1 MFSSSA
7 KTAALSGWWLSVGI
21 KTEKNENYRHQVK
34 IFETENR

>member
-21 KTEKNENYRHQVK
+21 KTEKESKVK
-34 IFETENR
+34 TSS